1 MWPLQTEQ
9 GTHPWHHLPS
19 MNCLGWQH
27 QKPLSSGWMEH
38 SIKMLLFNLS
48 AVDSQE
54 ESHTWNLL
62 ILKNEMVILFKYLYN
77 ECIHYIKCRTMKEKF
92 ATLQKCPRISVAS
105 EVQCPDEI
113 FKNSWDIEMFTQS
126 YSILCFYSDDSSRI
140 ELWGGNLGGVRK
152 NLKISRVTHWD
163 HTTLCCDKI

>member
-1 MWPLQTEQ
+1 MNSSLASFTFKELFGLATSQSHCLLDGWSTESKCCSSTWVRW
-9 GTHPWHHLPS
+9 THR
-19 MNCLGWQH
+19 
-27 QKPLSSGWMEH
+27 K
-38 SIKMLLFNLS
+38 
-48 AVDSQE
+48 
-54 ESHTWNLL
+54 SHTWNLP
-62 ILKNEMVILFKYLYN
+62 ILKDEMVILFKYLYN
-77 ECIHYIKCRTMKEKF
+77 EWIHYIKCRTMKDKF